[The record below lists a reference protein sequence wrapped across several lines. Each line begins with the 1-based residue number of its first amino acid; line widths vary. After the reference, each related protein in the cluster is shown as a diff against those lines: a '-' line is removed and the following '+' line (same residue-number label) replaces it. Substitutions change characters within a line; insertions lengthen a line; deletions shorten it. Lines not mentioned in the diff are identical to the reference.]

1 MYTDLS
7 LFTADPVMGR
17 DATRLFNFCSAYSTA
32 SLQELETLAVA
43 PFNLRGTLEALI
55 EAEIANA
62 RAGLPA
68 HVVVKCNSLVDTGLI
83 KLLYR
88 ASEAGV
94 NVSAVVRGMCA
105 LRPGIPGLSS
115 RIRVKSI
122 VGRFLE
128 HSRIV
133 TFANGHAIPS
143 PDNKVFISSADWMTR
158 NLVRFLYFFCCFAR
172 TRARAHFPSP
182 PSAPLPGLTLCFFT
196 HSFCHARR
204 TGALR
209 PLCRSTT
216 PPCIGR
222 F

>member
-55 EAEIANA
+55 ETEIANA

-88 ASEAGV
+88 ASEEGV

-158 NLVRFLYFFCCFAR
+158 NLVRYFFLPCAR
-172 TRARAHFPSP
+172 IFFFLPRLVSGLTPFSH
-182 PSAPLPGLTLCFFT
+182 APL
-196 HSFCHARR
+196 SARR
-204 TGALR
+204 TGAWR
-209 PLCRSTT
+209 PLCRFTT